1 MEKVKLLSCHQVYT
15 LKRKTLEKRI
25 KNYYYQTRDE
35 QDTIQFLIALQVRD
49 ELGKEDFSFVLRDLV
64 RKIFLESK
72 PTRALRSYY
81 IFFKDYFT
89 LKEWRVLSIRLFPVK
104 TFVKEKI
111 EKLYTRFFKM
121 PLKGLV
127 GS

>member
-64 RKIFLESK
+64 RKIFFESK

-81 IFFKDYFT
+81 IFSRT
-89 LKEWRVLSIRLFPVK
+89 ILR
-104 TFVKEKI
+104 
-111 EKLYTRFFKM
+111 
-121 PLKGLV
+121 
-127 GS
+127 

>member
-64 RKIFLESK
+64 RKIFFESK

-89 LKEWRVLSIRLFPVK
+89 LKEWCVLSIRLFPVK

>member
-1 MEKVKLLSCHQVYT
+1 MMQTRLLNRRQVFT

-35 QDTIQFLIALQVRD
+35 QDTIEFLIALQVRD
-49 ELGKEDFSFVLRDLV
+49 ELGEEDSSYMLKDLV

-72 PTRALRSYY
+72 PTRVLRSYY
-81 IFFKDYFT
+81 IFFKEYFT
-89 LKEWRVLSIRLFPVK
+89 TKEWRILAIRLFPVK
-104 TFVKEKI
+104 TFITEKI
-111 EKLYTRFFKM
+111 EKLYNRFVKM

>member
-1 MEKVKLLSCHQVYT
+1 MGRRNSSGKSKIIKLPSSLHI
-15 LKRKTLEKRI
+15 KTENLRKRI

-64 RKIFLESK
+64 RKIFFESK

-81 IFFKDYFT
+81 IFSRT
-89 LKEWRVLSIRLFPVK
+89 ILR
-104 TFVKEKI
+104 
-111 EKLYTRFFKM
+111 
-121 PLKGLV
+121 
-127 GS
+127 

>member
-1 MEKVKLLSCHQVYT
+1 VEKVKLLSCHQVYT

-104 TFVKEKI
+104 TFAKEKI
-111 EKLYTRFFKM
+111 EKLYMRFFKM

>member
-1 MEKVKLLSCHQVYT
+1 MEKVKLLSCYQVYT

-64 RKIFLESK
+64 RKIFFESK